1 MFIEWL
7 IKLQPLTKREIHS
20 IVSLFFY
27 WNKGIYNQGKLQRKK
42 YFEIVKKRIQP
53 YILPSVNSLTFIFL
67 SWFISFKKFEILPP
81 EVTKRKKL
89 AALLWA
95 FSVLIPNQIQ
105 FEWEIE
111 IEKDGVLLKEQ
122 AFLSE
127 FGTLEDIQS

>member
-1 MFIEWL
+1 MTE
-7 IKLQPLTKREIHS
+7 IKSRNTS
-20 IVSLFFY
+20 
-27 WNKGIYNQGKLQRKK
+27 
-42 YFEIVKKRIQP
+42 
-53 YILPSVNSLTFIFL
+53 
-67 SWFISFKKFEILPP
+67 

-95 FSVLIPNQIQ
+95 FSVLIPHQIQ